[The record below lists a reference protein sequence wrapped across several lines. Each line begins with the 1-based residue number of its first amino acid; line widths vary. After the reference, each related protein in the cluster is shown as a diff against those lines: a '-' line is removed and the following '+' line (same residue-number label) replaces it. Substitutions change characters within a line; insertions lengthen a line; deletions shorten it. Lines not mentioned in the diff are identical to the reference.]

1 MRQHWPRAAMLDWSC
16 AAPTQDIVAP
26 AVAASHGEMWG
37 SRVAAPALTHACWS
51 SRPRARPARERERF
65 DERNA
70 SQPARRATT
79 TTLPLQTLPESG
91 TPGNRG
97 GRMFS
102 GYTFALQ
109 FHLQWPSLTF
119 SLFYSNYGARITCH
133 GHLWQSSHG
142 SSSGKCVS
150 TRDVERCAGGLVGWP
165 PARTTAIATHARRRG
180 DYGATR
186 ALPIRTA
193 SDDSRIAAPRPPA

>member
-97 GRMFS
+97 GRPYVQRLHVCITIPS
-102 GYTFALQ
+102 PVALP
-109 FHLQWPSLTF
+109 HLFIVLQQLWRTHHLSRSLMAEQ
-119 SLFYSNYGARITCH
+119 SRLFVGEVRVHPGRRAMR
-133 GHLWQSSHG
+133 GW
-142 SSSGKCVS
+142 
-150 TRDVERCAGGLVGWP
+150 VGWMA
-165 PARTTAIATHARRRG
+165 ARTYDGHRH
-180 DYGATR
+180 
-186 ALPIRTA
+186 PRTA
-193 SDDSRIAAPRPPA
+193 AGRLWGDPCASD